1 MIHQDLSAQALL
13 WGIPN
18 YFGHGWW
25 YLCSG
30 ISLAAAMTMF
40 LYMIMNEKASA
51 LLAARV
57 MIWLGLICFSLVP
70 LNSGWVPWGVLIM
83 SCGMLY
89 TSFLIATDWCT
100 RHDKWRVIRD
110 IFNRRQGRHARERR
124 NGAD

>member
-1 MIHQDLSAQALL
+1 MNYQSPDAQALL
-13 WGIPN
+13 WSLPN
-18 YFGHGWW
+18 YLGNGWW
-25 YLCSG
+25 YICSG

-70 LNSGWVPWGVLIM
+70 LNSGWVPWGVMIISM
-83 SCGMLY
+83 GALY
-89 TSFLIATDWCT
+89 TSFLIATDWCI

-110 IFNRRQGRHARERR
+110 MFSRQQERHAGQHR
-124 NGAD
+124 NGVD